1 MEGALCRVQC
11 EDRGIGS
18 GHGVKAGRLN
28 PDCVGHQGLCSQ
40 VPLSDLDRSSLLLVS
55 AEET

>member
-11 EDRGIGS
+11 F

-28 PDCVGHQGLCSQ
+28 PGCVGHQGLCSQ
-40 VPLSDLDRSSLLLVS
+40 VLLSGLYRSSLLLVS